1 MIERGAAVVVV
12 WGVRRS
18 GIHSIVTWLMRL
30 LEPEVWIFNDL
41 SKSVDPGADPYESQ
55 NFSAAYRADLEE
67 QSHCRIPTPADRD
80 TPKSSIVCVYE
91 DSALCSVDIG
101 HYLGANSKV
110 THFVT
115 CRDPFNMMASRMKRF
130 QPCPRTGVIVR
141 ADGSLDPRILSP
153 ERALNRWVE
162 HATAVRDDGNWPN
175 PNTVG
180 IAFNK
185 FVTDR
190 NFRRELADRVGRPF
204 DDTGINE
211 VYAAG
216 GGSSFEGTS
225 KHGHAQEMKI
235 NERWILARENI
246 EYRSL
251 FQGRTD
257 ILELSEA
264 VFGPIP
270 GTRELVG
277 CH

>member
-1 MIERGAAVVVV
+1 MAV
-12 WGVRRS
+12 
-18 GIHSIVTWLMRL
+18 SI
-30 LEPEVWIFNDL
+30 
-41 SKSVDPGADPYESQ
+41 
-55 NFSAAYRADLEE
+55 
-67 QSHCRIPTPADRD
+67 PA
-80 TPKSSIVCVYE
+80 
-91 DSALCSVDIG
+91 
-101 HYLGANSKV
+101 
-110 THFVT
+110 
-115 CRDPFNMMASRMKRF
+115 
-130 QPCPRTGVIVR
+130 
-141 ADGSLDPRILSP
+141 ILSP

-185 FVTDR
+185 FVSDR

-251 FQGRTD
+251 FQGRTGHPRAFRGRVWTD
-257 ILELSEA
+257 TWYARVGRLPLSFPPLA
-264 VFGPIP
+264 
-270 GTRELVG
+270 
-277 CH
+277 